1 MRSLQKVA
9 STLVAAA
16 ALVAAGC
23 GDLDVTNPN
32 QPDRQRVLA
41 TPGDVVSMAGSTLS
55 IWFNAQQG
63 MDAGGPLNTMADAY
77 TASWNNYFMR
87 IHASEPRTHYRNDPG
102 SAERTAVEWYW
113 YQYYSALSL
122 ANDALR
128 VIRAGSLDWTG
139 SGADTAAMRMTE
151 AVATLVQGASLAEIA
166 INYDKGLFV
175 DETYSIADID
185 TVTFVDR
192 TVLRDRALAKLDAA
206 IALAG
211 ANQFTTPGSWTGGN
225 AYTNEQIAQI
235 GNTMAARLIA
245 YFARD
250 AAENAA
256 ADWAR
261 VATYAANG
269 ISKPGEEF
277 DFLFTSNGNCPDV
290 TGTRGICN
298 EILLWS
304 NDPTTMHVDNRIAN
318 LLDPAT
324 QPNPSDGTNGRPN
337 SLDRRLRNGEFGD
350 TAWAR
355 LLGIG
360 ARGDDGNPTNGVAGT
375 DFMYHGV
382 SVQRADRGL
391 YHRSNITHVR
401 YNFYSF
407 TDPSG
412 AGGARGDTPLMT
424 ATEND
429 LLWAEGLIRSGGSL
443 VVAADLIN
451 NTRVDRGGLLP
462 ALPADG
468 VAGLL
473 AKLQYEQDIELLGI
487 GAVPYYN
494 RRRIDGLQPLTPRI
508 MPVPAQ
514 ELGVQDMD
522 LYTFGGAFGDGSD
535 SPEAILSS
543 VGTAKVHAVARQQAN
558 RSRGLERRLR

>member
-9 STLVAAA
+9 SSLAVT
-16 ALVAAGC
+16 ALVAVAGC
-23 GDLDVTNPN
+23 SDLDVTNPN

-41 TPGDVVSMAGSTLS
+41 TPSDVVSLTGSTLS
-55 IWFNAQQG
+55 TWFNAQQG
-63 MDAGGPLNTMADAY
+63 MEAGGPLNTMADSY
-77 TASWNNYFMR
+77 SASWNNYFMR
-87 IHASEPRTHYRNDPG
+87 IHSSEPRTHYRNDPG
-102 SAERTAVEWYW
+102 SAERTTVEWYW
-113 YQYYSALSL
+113 YQYYSALSS

-128 VIRAGSLDWTG
+128 VIRSGALQWSG

-151 AVATLVQGASLAEIA
+151 TIATMMQGVALAELA
-166 INYDKGLFV
+166 INYDQALYV
-175 DETYSIADID
+175 DETYSVADID
-185 TVTFVDR
+185 TVTLTNRQVI
-192 TVLRDRALAKLDAA
+192 RDRALEKLDAA
-206 IALAG
+206 IALAEE
-211 ANQFTTPGSWTGGN
+211 NDFETPGSWTGGN
-225 AYTNEQIAQI
+225 SYSNTQIAQI
-235 GNTMAARLIA
+235 ANTMAARLIA

-250 AAENAA
+250 AAENAE

-261 VATYAANG
+261 VATYASNG

-277 DFLFTSNGNCPDV
+277 DFLFTSDGNCPDV
-290 TGTRGICN
+290 TGSRGICN
-298 EILLWS
+298 ELLLWS

-324 QPNPSDGTNGRPN
+324 QPYPAIGENPRPN
-337 SLDRRLRNGEFGD
+337 SPDRRLGNGEFGD
-350 TAWAR
+350 SAWSAD
-355 LLGIG
+355 LDIG
-360 ARGDDGNPTNGVAGT
+360 AIRADTITANGVGGT

-391 YHRSNITHVR
+391 YHRSNITQVR
-401 YNFYSF
+401 YNYYSF
-407 TDPSG
+407 TDPAG
-412 AGGARGDTPLMT
+412 TGGARGDTPLMT

-443 VVAADLIN
+443 TTAASLIN
-451 NTRVDRGGLLP
+451 KTRVVRGGLS
-462 ALPADG
+462 AAAAGDG
-468 VAGLL
+468 VNGLL

-494 RRRIDGLQPLTPRI
+494 RRRIDGLQPLTPTI

-514 ELGVQDMD
+514 ELGVQQLE

-543 VGTAKVHAVARQQAN
+543 VGTAKVHAVAKQQAN